1 MEQPERIKI
10 ICRNCEA
17 KFDVTD
23 FEPFSS
29 FICPEC
35 GTKLR
40 VPRQFG
46 PYQLDKICGRGGMSN
61 IFRAIDPEFS
71 RYVAVKILR
80 AEVAADE
87 SLRRHFLAQ
96 AQLIAKIDHP
106 GVVPIYDSGVFQEQ
120 TYLVMKYMD
129 GGSFEHLMNHG
140 QLPELP
146 VLLNALAS
154 VAGGLQALLRTGII
168 HHDVKPGNIMF
179 NREDGNAGLVDFDL
193 AESPLMD
200 GVMSGSEDWASPAY
214 VSPEW
219 LETGKEDFRGDIFSF
234 GVTAYEL
241 ITGQIPYLTDGD
253 ALVLLERRRHPIYLQ
268 ASDLNPA
275 ISSEFSAFLDAI
287 MAYRPADRPEYPEII
302 RAFQKES
309 LRLSAKPGALK
320 RIFNIFR

>member
-23 FEPFSS
+23 FEPFST